1 MGKNAPN
8 PGWTNGTGSRLR
20 EEQPTA
26 FELLVADLKLSEDE
40 YAGSMAVQIWVKR
53 NRNHRYV
60 PEFLLHAFGLEVNV
74 NATPRYEPVAK

>member
-26 FELLVADLKLSEDE
+26 FELLVAGLKLSEDE
-40 YAGSMAVQIWVKR
+40 YAYSSQVEAWVRK

-60 PEFLLHAFGLEVNV
+60 PEFLLVTFGLEVDVNV
-74 NATPRYEPVAK
+74 TPRYEPVGK